1 VLINRDGRDKPGHD
15 DMFPSSEIGMFGR
28 RQWHARGHRIR
39 IDIVRGNVA
48 RRDGGTI
55 VLTDNFCADE
65 ILPPGIE
72 CRCCTVRGE
81 LQTALRR
88 LIVERAGRS
97 FSRVVIQTDKDLLPI
112 LRTFA
117 PERTL
122 GSEFYVEDFPS
133 AEIGAGDPD
142 ICRFELTDAPLPWG
156 TFSRFAA
163 TLTALRGP
171 DLLHIKGALNIE
183 GCRGPVVVQIM
194 QHLAHHPVEL
204 QVWPDDDRVSSLA
217 FITRNVEERTV
228 RSLFDSIRAF
238 G

>member
-1 VLINRDGRDKPGHD
+1 LLH
-15 DMFPSSEIGMFGR
+15 FPSSEIGLFGR
-28 RQWHARGHRIR
+28 RQRHARGHRIPV
-39 IDIVRGNVA
+39 DIVRGNVA

-55 VLTDNFCADE
+55 VLTDDFGADE
-65 ILPPGIE
+65 ILPPGIG

-81 LQTALRR
+81 LQTALRP
-88 LIVERAGRS
+88 LPVERAPGRS
-97 FSRVVIQTDKDLLPI
+97 FSRVSIQTDNDLLPI

-117 PERTL
+117 TERAL
-122 GSEFYVEDFPS
+122 GSEFYLEDFPS
-133 AEIGAGDPD
+133 ADIGAGDPG
-142 ICRFELTDAPLPWG
+142 ICRFELTEDTPLSWEA
-156 TFSRFAA
+156 FSRFIA

-183 GCRGPVVVQIM
+183 GCRGPVMVQIM
-194 QHLAHHPVEL
+194 QHLAHWPVEL
-204 QVWPDDDRVSSLA
+204 QAWPNDDRTSRLA